1 MQRNAIRKPGKFE
14 PKHTG
19 PEKVDLERLVFD
31 PEYRARM
38 RDRLNSSRR
47 PKVKGA
53 PRA

>member
-14 PKHTG
+14 PKHTS
-19 PEKVDLERLVFD
+19 PEQVDLDRLVFD

-47 PKVKGA
+47 PKAKRAPGA
-53 PRA
+53 